1 MCARKAPSRHPVI
14 LSEAKDLCTLF
25 VARECYAGIAKQI
38 DRVSPTQN
46 RGLLL
51 RVLCG
56 ISQRPLRFKILIRP
70 ALYCFVVSAKT
81 SRRSLWF
88 LPLLVALSLFSG
100 CRGRSR
106 VQEIAYVS
114 APQVILRDRVSAVF
128 SKTGVVKNGDRV
140 QILEREKRFA
150 RVRAA
155 SGVEGWMEQRSL
167 VPESVYLGFQ
177 QLAQQEQNAPVQAAG
192 TTRNDTNIHLEPGR
206 ETEHLYQLN
215 QGSKV
220 AILKR
225 ATAEKTVPGAVAK
238 PANPNKNELP
248 KPTTAAMEDWWLI
261 RDPDG
266 RVGWVLA
273 RMVDMDVPLEI
284 AQYAEGQRTVAF
296 FVLDQVADGDKKVPQ
311 YLVALS
317 EPKDGLPFDFNQI
330 RVFTWNVKHH
340 RYETAYREH
349 NLNGVLPVTVS
360 QENFDKEGM
369 LPVFIVRVKD
379 DNGNISERKYKMNS
393 PIVRRVLAPGDVKQP
408 STSRK
413 KSRHH

>member
-1 MCARKAPSRHPVI
+1 M
-14 LSEAKDLCTLF
+14 
-25 VARECYAGIAKQI
+25 
-38 DRVSPTQN
+38 
-46 RGLLL
+46 
-51 RVLCG
+51 
-56 ISQRPLRFKILIRP
+56 
-70 ALYCFVVSAKT
+70 
-81 SRRSLWF
+81 
-88 LPLLVALSLFSG
+88 
-100 CRGRSR
+100 
-106 VQEIAYVS
+106 QEIAYVS

-128 SKTGVVKNGDRV
+128 SKTGAVKNGDRV

-150 RVRAA
+150 RVRTA

-167 VPESVYLGFQ
+167 VPQSVYEGFQ
-177 QLAQQEQNAPVQAAG
+177 QLAQQQQSAPVQAAG

-225 ATAEKTVPGAVAK
+225 AAAEKSVPGTVAK
-238 PANPNKNELP
+238 PANPNKNESS
-248 KPTTAAMEDWWLI
+248 KPTAAMEDWWLI

-266 RVGWVLA
+266 RVGWVLG

-296 FVLDQVADGDKKVPQ
+296 FVLDQVTDGDKKVSQ

-317 EPKDGLPFDFNQI
+317 EPKDGLPFDFNQV
-330 RVFTWNVKHH
+330 RVFTWNVKRH

-360 QENFDKEGM
+360 QENFEKEGM
-369 LPVFIVRVKD
+369 LPVFILRVKD

-393 PIVRRVLAPGDVKQP
+393 PIVRRVLAPGEAKA
-408 STSRK
+408 TSAPRK
-413 KSRHH
+413 KTRHR